1 MAGSI
6 RRSIRQWWQAED
18 GQARGGKSPLA
29 GKDTNETSFRARSE
43 ALHSP
48 QGTSVIHDGKLL
60 VSNSRDLECDT
71 ARALLAK
78 GITGK
83 RHLFDNGGFEVAKM
97 TARKRGSSLMRRRS
111 LPTPEH
117 QTHLERPGAQLGVPN
132 AIRAWTPASMSAKC
146 QQPTLG
152 RRQS

>member
-1 MAGSI
+1 GRMAGSI

-18 GQARGGKSPLA
+18 GQARGGKSH
-29 GKDTNETSFRARSE
+29 TNETSFRARSE

-78 GITGK
+78 GINGK
-83 RHLFDNGGFEVAKM
+83 RHLFDNGGFKVAKM

-146 QQPTLG
+146 QKPTLG
-152 RRQS
+152 RRQG